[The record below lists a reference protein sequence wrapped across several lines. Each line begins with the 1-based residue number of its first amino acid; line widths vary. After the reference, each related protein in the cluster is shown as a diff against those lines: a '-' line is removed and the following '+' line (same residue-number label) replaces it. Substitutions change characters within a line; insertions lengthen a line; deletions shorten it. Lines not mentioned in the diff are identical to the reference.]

1 MTGVLGARDQAE
13 RGRLFELSL
22 DMLCVAGFDGYFKQ
36 VNPAWSRT
44 LGWSE
49 AELLAFSWKDLVHP
63 DDRRASREA
72 GIALFSGKPSVCFE
86 NRHKCKD
93 GSYRW
98 LSWNAYPV
106 VADETIFAVVRDITE
121 QKAAEQA
128 RQELELRLR
137 ESQKLEALGT
147 LAGGIAHDFNNIL
160 ATVLGNAAL
169 AIEDVGPGHPAMD
182 RLRQI
187 NKAGLRAGELVRQ
200 ILAFS
205 KNFSPELSRQSL
217 RQLADAAVSAMR
229 LDLPEGIVL
238 DLMPEGA
245 DVVVM
250 ADPVHLRQAVLNLC
264 CNAVQSLHGMPG
276 RIEVGVETICFDAAS
291 RRPGGLAAGEY
302 ARLWVADT
310 GAGMDESTLGRIF
323 EPFFTTRAVGQGV
336 GLGLSAVHGIVS
348 SHGGAVSVDSSPGHG
363 STFHIYLPLAD
374 AAQANAS
381 LAWRAPPAPEAE
393 RSQLQHVLY
402 VDDDE
407 TVMILMD
414 ALLQRAGYRVTCHS
428 DPHEA
433 VSAVR
438 ERPEAFD
445 LIITDF
451 NMPTLTGLGLAADIA
466 RIRAD
471 LPVVIHSGHISD
483 SVRSEA
489 ARLGVRGVVHKGGSF
504 EELGAVVQRV
514 LGSDTA
520 LAAAK
525 LQSQRS

>member
-13 RGRLFELSL
+13 RDRLFELSL

-63 DDRRASREA
+63 DDRRSSREA
-72 GIALFSGKPSVCFE
+72 GKALFSGVPSVCFE
-86 NRHKCKD
+86 NRHRCKD

-106 VADETIFAVVRDITE
+106 VADQTIFAVVRDITA
-121 QKAAEQA
+121 QKLAEQ
-128 RQELELRLR
+128 RRLELEARLR

-169 AIEDVGPGHPAMD
+169 AMEDMPPDHPVME
-182 RLRQI
+182 RLRHI
-187 NKAGLRAGELVRQ
+187 NKAGLRAGDLVRQ

-205 KNFSPELSRQSL
+205 KNFSPALSRHSL
-217 RQLADAAVSAMR
+217 KRIVETAVSAMR
-229 LDLPEGIVL
+229 PDLPPGIALELLLCDEHVQ
-238 DLMPEGA
+238 
-245 DVVVM
+245 VM
-250 ADPVHLRQAVLNLC
+250 ADPQHLHQAVVNLC
-264 CNAVQSLHGMPG
+264 SNAVQSMQGLPG
-276 RIEVGVETICFDAAS
+276 KVEIGVERMVFDENAA
-291 RRPGGLAAGEY
+291 RPAGLPAGEV
-302 ARLWVADT
+302 ARIWVADR
-310 GAGMDESTLGRIF
+310 GCGMDESLLGRIF

-336 GLGLSAVHGIVS
+336 GLGLSAVHGVVS
-348 SHGGAVSVDSSPGHG
+348 SHGGAVSVDSTPGLG

-374 AAQANAS
+374 SAHPPEHGLSPQAT
-381 LAWRAPPAPEAE
+381 P
-393 RSQLQHVLY
+393 RSDVQHVLY

-414 ALLQRAGYRVTCHS
+414 ALLKRAGYRVTCHS
-428 DPHEA
+428 DPHAA

-438 ERPEAFD
+438 DEPQSFD

-451 NMPTLTGLGLAADIA
+451 NMPTLTGLGLAADVA

-489 ARLGVRGVVHKGGSF
+489 ARLGVRGVVSKGGSF
-504 EELGAVVQRV
+504 DELGAVVQRI
-514 LGSDTA
+514 LGAS
-520 LAAAK
+520 AAGSAA
-525 LQSQRS
+525 SR

>member
-1 MTGVLGARDQAE
+1 MKKNGMSGELGIRNQAE
-13 RGRLFELSL
+13 RDRLFELSL

-36 VNPAWSRT
+36 INPAWSRT
-44 LGWSE
+44 LGWTD
-49 AELLAFSWKDLVHP
+49 AELLSFSWRDLVHP

-72 GIALFSGKPSVCFE
+72 GALLFAGKPSVCFE

-98 LSWNAYPV
+98 LSWNAYPL
-106 VADETIFAVVRDITE
+106 VAEQAVFAVVRDITA

-128 RQELELRLR
+128 RAQLEARLR

-169 AIEDVGPGHPAMD
+169 AMEDVGPTHPALD
-182 RLRQI
+182 RLQQI

-205 KNFSPELSRQSL
+205 KNFSPELSKQALRPLVAGTLAALRAEAPDGVTLAASL
-217 RQLADAAVSAMR
+217 SGEAM
-229 LDLPEGIVL
+229 DVL
-238 DLMPEGA
+238 
-245 DVVVM
+245 
-250 ADPVHLRQAVLNLC
+250 ADPVHLHQVLVNLC
-264 CNAVQSLHGMPG
+264 GNAFQSLHGLPG
-276 RIEVGVETICFDAAS
+276 QVEVGLEAVTLDSGGE
-291 RRPGGLAAGEY
+291 RRPEGLPAGRY
-302 ARLWVADT
+302 AHLWVSDT
-310 GAGMDESTLGRIF
+310 GAGMNAATLGRIF

-348 SHGGAVSVDSSPGHG
+348 SHNGAISVDSTPGLG
-363 STFHIYLPLAD
+363 STFHVYLPLVSRTD
-374 AAQANAS
+374 AA
-381 LAWRAPPAPEAE
+381 LPPDPRRAPAPRAE
-393 RSQLQHVLY
+393 VQHVLY

-407 TVMILMD
+407 TVMVLMD

-428 DPHEA
+428 DPLAA

-438 ERPEAFD
+438 ARPEAFD

-451 NMPTLTGLGLAADIA
+451 NMPVLTGLGLAADVA

-483 SVRSEA
+483 AVRYEA
-489 ARLGVRGVVHKGGSF
+489 ARIGVHSVVTKGGSF
-504 EELGAVVQRV
+504 DELGAVVRRI
-514 LGSDTA
+514 LTPA
-520 LAAAK
+520 
-525 LQSQRS
+525 

>member
-13 RGRLFELSL
+13 RDRLFHLSL
-22 DMLCVAGFDGYFKQ
+22 DMLCVAGFDGFFKQ

-44 LGWSE
+44 LGWTE
-49 AELLAFSWKDLVHP
+49 AELMSFSWKDLVHP
-63 DDRRASREA
+63 DDRRNSREA
-72 GIALFSGKPSVCFE
+72 GAALFAGKPSVFFE
-86 NRHKCKD
+86 NRHKCRD

-98 LSWNAYPV
+98 LSWNAYPI
-106 VADETIFAVVRDITE
+106 VAEQTIFAVVRDVTE

-128 RQELELRLR
+128 RAELEIRLR

-169 AIEDVGPGHPAMD
+169 AMEDVGAGHPAMD

-187 NKAGLRAGELVRQ
+187 NRAGLRAGELVRQ

-205 KNFSPELSRQSL
+205 KNFSPELSRQPLKRLMDTAIAAARAALPAGVSL
-217 RQLADAAVSAMR
+217 ETMMCCD
-229 LDLPEGIVL
+229 
-238 DLMPEGA
+238 
-245 DVVVM
+245 DVAVM
-250 ADPVHLRQAVLNLC
+250 ADPVHLHQVVVNLC
-264 CNAVQSLHGMPG
+264 SNAFQALHGLPG
-276 RIEVGVETICFDAAS
+276 RVEVGVETIGLDAGTEH
-291 RRPGGLAAGEY
+291 RPNGLPPGPY
-302 ARLWVADT
+302 ARIWVSDT
-310 GAGMDESTLGRIF
+310 GSGMDESTLGRIF
-323 EPFFTTRAVGQGV
+323 EPFFTTRSVGQGV

-348 SHGGAVSVDSSPGHG
+348 SHNGAISVDSTPGLG
-363 STFHIYLPLAD
+363 STFHVYLPLVSMNHGAG
-374 AAQANAS
+374 AAPGRAS
-381 LAWRAPPAPEAE
+381 STPRAEV
-393 RSQLQHVLY
+393 QHVLY

-428 DPHEA
+428 DPHAA

-438 ERPEAFD
+438 ARPDAFD

-451 NMPTLTGLGLAADIA
+451 NMPSLTGLGLAADVA

-489 ARLGVRGVVHKGGSF
+489 ARIGVRGVVNKGGSF
-504 EELGAVVQRV
+504 DELGAVVQRI
-514 LGSDTA
+514 LEAQQAG
-520 LAAAK
+520 
-525 LQSQRS
+525 

>member
-1 MTGVLGARDQAE
+1 MTSVLGARNQAE

-86 NRHKCKD
+86 NRHRCKD

-106 VADETIFAVVRDITE
+106 VEDQTIFAVVRDITA

-128 RQELELRLR
+128 RQALELRLR

-169 AIEDVGPGHPAMD
+169 AMEDVGAGHPAMD

-187 NKAGLRAGELVRQ
+187 NKAGLRAGDLVRQ

-205 KNFSPELSRQSL
+205 KSFSPELSRHSL
-217 RQLADAAVSAMR
+217 RRLAEAAVSAMR
-229 LDLPEGIVL
+229 HELPAGVVL
-238 DLMPEGA
+238 DFMAGDS
-245 DVVVM
+245 DVTVM
-250 ADPVHLRQAVLNLC
+250 ADPVHLQQALLNLC
-264 CNAVQSLHGMPG
+264 HNAVQSLHGMPG
-276 RIEVGVETICFDAAS
+276 RIEVGVETLSFDES
-291 RRPGGLAAGEY
+291 SDRPSGLPPGEY

-348 SHGGAVSVDSSPGHG
+348 SHGGTVSVDSSPGHG
-363 STFHIYLPLAD
+363 STFHVILPLAD
-374 AAQANAS
+374 TAQANAP
-381 LAWRAPPAPEAE
+381 LAHREHDVP

-414 ALLQRAGYRVTCHS
+414 ALLKRAGYRVTCHC
-428 DPHEA
+428 DPHAA

-438 ERPEAFD
+438 ARPDAFD

-451 NMPTLTGLGLAADIA
+451 NMPTLTGLGLAADVA

-504 EELGAVVQRV
+504 DELGAVVQRI
-514 LGSDTA
+514 LESRPMHSAPPPHAPLT
-520 LAAAK
+520 
-525 LQSQRS
+525 

>member
-13 RGRLFELSL
+13 RDRLFHLSL

-44 LGWSE
+44 LGWTE

-63 DDRRASREA
+63 DDRHASREA
-72 GIALFSGKPSVCFE
+72 GAALFAGKPSVFFE

-98 LSWNAYPV
+98 LSWNVSTV
-106 VADETIFAVVRDITE
+106 VADQTVFAVVRDITE

-128 RQELELRLR
+128 RAKLELRLR

-160 ATVLGNAAL
+160 ATVLGSAAL
-169 AIEDVGPGHPAMD
+169 AMEDVGAGHPAMD

-187 NKAGLRAGELVRQ
+187 NKAALRAGDLVRQ

-205 KNFSPELSRQSL
+205 KNFSPELSPQPLRRLVESTLASL
-217 RQLADAAVSAMR
+217 RCGLPPNVSLDSVLAGD
-229 LDLPEGIVL
+229 DL
-238 DLMPEGA
+238 
-245 DVVVM
+245 VVM
-250 ADPVHLRQAVLNLC
+250 ADPVHLHQAILNLC
-264 CNAVQSLHGMPG
+264 GNAVQSLQGRPG
-276 RIEVGVETICFDAAS
+276 RVEVGIESVAVQEGAPDLPRGS
-291 RRPGGLAAGEY
+291 SGENC
-302 ARLWVADT
+302 AHLWVSDT
-310 GAGMDESTLGRIF
+310 GSGMDESMLGRIF
-323 EPFFTTRAVGQGV
+323 EPFFTTRSVGQGV
-336 GLGLSAVHGIVS
+336 GLGLSAVHGIVA
-348 SHGGAVSVDSSPGHG
+348 SHGGVVTVDSTLGAG
-363 STFHIYLPLAD
+363 STFHIHLPLASAD
-374 AAQANAS
+374 AAMHTTARRDSNP
-381 LAWRAPPAPEAE
+381 PPAQA
-393 RSQLQHVLY
+393 QHVLY

-428 DPHEA
+428 DPHAA

-438 ERPEAFD
+438 ARPEAFD

-451 NMPTLTGLGLAADIA
+451 NMPSLTGLGLAANVA
-466 RIRAD
+466 EIRAD

-483 SVRSEA
+483 AVRSEA
-489 ARLGVRGVVHKGGSF
+489 VRIGVRGVVNKGGSF
-504 EELGAVVQRV
+504 DELGTVVQRI
-514 LGSDTA
+514 LEA
-520 LAAAK
+520 RPAA
-525 LQSQRS
+525 

>member
-63 DDRRASREA
+63 EDRRASREA

-86 NRHKCKD
+86 NRHKCRD

-106 VADETIFAVVRDITE
+106 VQDQTIFAVVRDITE
-121 QKAAEQA
+121 QKLAEQA
-128 RQELELRLR
+128 RLELELRLR

-169 AIEDVGPGHPAMD
+169 AMEDVDVGHPAMG

-187 NKAGLRAGELVRQ
+187 NKAGMRAGELVRQ

-217 RQLADAAVSAMR
+217 RHLAEAVVSSMR
-229 LDLPEGIVL
+229 TELPAGVML
-238 DLMPEGA
+238 DLMPGGD
-245 DVVVM
+245 DVAVM
-250 ADPVHLRQAVLNLC
+250 ADPVHLQQAVLNLC
-264 CNAVQSLHGMPG
+264 GNAVQSLHGMPG
-276 RIEVGVETICFDAAS
+276 RIEVGVEVVHFHLSS
-291 RRPGGLAAGEY
+291 RRPSGLAAGDH

-374 AAQANAS
+374 AAQAHTPS
-381 LAWRAPPAPEAE
+381 PARTSPSSM
-393 RSQLQHVLY
+393 SQLQHVLY

-428 DPHEA
+428 DPQEA

-438 ERPEAFD
+438 ARPEAFD

-451 NMPTLTGLGLAADIA
+451 NMPTLTGLGLAADVA

-504 EELGAVVQRV
+504 DELGAVVQRILEACPARV
-514 LGSDTA
+514 PHTPASLN
-520 LAAAK
+520 
-525 LQSQRS
+525 